1 MTADPADRT
10 DSYEPFFGLHEPP
23 FSLAPNARF
32 RFASASHSAALA
44 QVAAAIER
52 REPLIVVTGEIGTGK
67 TLLCRTMLQE
77 LPHKTFLSVV
87 DDPML
92 GRDELLTQLLQDF
105 GIMSRDRSKLA
116 PATRHDLVATL
127 HAFLRSLAPIGA
139 HAVVI
144 VDEAQHLQPEVLE
157 QIRLLSNVDDERG
170 TLLQM
175 MLVGQSDL
183 EPLLARPEL
192 RQLQQRV
199 SRRVRLEPLN
209 ADEVRQYIEHRLAVA
224 RAVPASA
231 TPGAGELAK
240 AMADWSGP
248 EPPVEFMPDAIDAI
262 ARRSNG
268 LPRVINLLC
277 DRALEAAYHVRL
289 RTIGV
294 QLIDTASRSLGLD
307 ATAPGQPP
315 PAVAPAPPAPAIQ
328 KGTSAGHASTDAPAS
343 PLPPSAAVSL
353 GDEPITAAAP
363 AFLAVD
369 HEGTVPADAAARPRP
384 AASSRVVR
392 YVALAVVVAAVAAV
406 AIWLALPAKHT
417 PPARPRLSPAVAPP
431 TAAPRARPDAAQPV
445 TPPQPKP
452 ASAPETPAPPAASS
466 AARPAAA
473 DGRFDVLVASFRTES
488 RASAIGAAVKALNLP
503 VRQRVTDGWQQVV
516 AGPFASRAE
525 AETARERL
533 DRAGLTGA
541 QIVPSEQ

>member
-209 ADEVRQYIEHRLAVA
+209 ADEVRQYIEHRLKVA

-231 TPGAGELAK
+231 SPGADELAK
-240 AMADWSGP
+240 AMDDWSGP
-248 EPPVEFMPDAIDAI
+248 EPSVEFMPDAIDAI
-262 ARRSNG
+262 ARRSA
-268 LPRVINLLC
+268 VC
-277 DRALEAAYHVRL
+277 RASSTCCATGRS
-289 RTIGV
+289 
-294 QLIDTASRSLGLD
+294 SR
-307 ATAPGQPP
+307 
-315 PAVAPAPPAPAIQ
+315 
-328 KGTSAGHASTDAPAS
+328 
-343 PLPPSAAVSL
+343 
-353 GDEPITAAAP
+353 PITSVCARS
-363 AFLAVD
+363 AF
-369 HEGTVPADAAARPRP
+369 
-384 AASSRVVR
+384 S
-392 YVALAVVVAAVAAV
+392 
-406 AIWLALPAKHT
+406 
-417 PPARPRLSPAVAPP
+417 
-431 TAAPRARPDAAQPV
+431 
-445 TPPQPKP
+445 
-452 ASAPETPAPPAASS
+452 
-466 AARPAAA
+466 
-473 DGRFDVLVASFRTES
+473 
-488 RASAIGAAVKALNLP
+488 
-503 VRQRVTDGWQQVV
+503 
-516 AGPFASRAE
+516 
-525 AETARERL
+525 
-533 DRAGLTGA
+533 
-541 QIVPSEQ
+541 